1 MKASVV
7 RALSVERICFCVGLC
22 DFGGAGSLS
31 QGWTDSDSYKT
42 RMLDR
47 IKLVPFLTKLG
58 AAMPRCVLLAT
69 NTHLRADVC
78 FWSSGGNGGAITQ
91 FHKVIRGQR
100 GRSRELGE
108 CHCNPVNFRSA
119 MPKPVCQIILE

>member
-7 RALSVERICFCVGLC
+7 RALSVERVRFCVGLC

-42 RMLDR
+42 RMLDQ

-58 AAMPRCVLLAT
+58 AAMSRCVLLA
-69 NTHLRADVC
+69 NTHLKTDVC
-78 FWSSGGNGGAITQ
+78 FFVVWSSGGMG
-91 FHKVIRGQR
+91 
-100 GRSRELGE
+100 GRS
-108 CHCNPVNFRSA
+108 PNFTRHHA
-119 MPKPVCQIILE
+119 AILCGK